1 AAIPVALQGKRILF
15 AEDQKTLQLLT
26 SKVLKDAGAEVVVC
40 DNGKQALDAFRAG
53 EFDIVLTDLMMP
65 EMSGDE
71 LIRHIRADGFTGQV
85 VALTAAIIGKET
97 EQLMEA
103 GADAVLN
110 KPLDIHDM
118 KRTIAG
124 LEIKD
129 SVA

>member
-1 AAIPVALQGKRILF
+1 MALQGKRFLF

-26 SKVLKDAGAEVVVC
+26 SKLLRNAGAEVVVC

-65 EMSGDE
+65 VMSGDA

-97 EQLMEA
+97 DRLLEA
-103 GADAVLN
+103 GA
-110 KPLDIHDM
+110 
-118 KRTIAG
+118 
-124 LEIKD
+124 
-129 SVA
+129 VARP